1 MTRFNRIIKKSRSL
15 LLGHLEEGS
24 QIFERKKT
32 TIFWYFRETLRF
44 GSHSRISMLYDRVLL
59 EYLAEALIV
68 AFLIDK
74 NGDLK
79 KSKVVIKIINNLKKT
94 VDTHQSLL
102 LIHKNDY
109 RSTDIE
115 KYSITLKS

>member
-1 MTRFNRIIKKSRSL
+1 
-15 LLGHLEEGS
+15 
-24 QIFERKKT
+24 
-32 TIFWYFRETLRF
+32 
-44 GSHSRISMLYDRVLL
+44 MLYDRVLL

-74 NGDLK
+74 KWNLK

-94 VDTHQSLL
+94 VDTHQKFCF

-115 KYSITLKS
+115 KYSITLKKLKKAILNLV